1 MKTNKILSLVVLAVM
16 GAMSVGCSN
25 ADDPIIS
32 GGEEVTLTAT
42 ISLEGGEA
50 QTRALDA
57 QGRKTFAVGDQIA
70 VVYENAGGKMQKAV
84 TDSLTADDIADDG
97 KKATITVTL
106 TDPKADGTLKYIYP
120 AAMANN
126 DGSVNYDK
134 LKKQDGTLASL
145 AANLDV
151 ALYEGSLFG
160 EELPADV
167 ILTNLLCIGV
177 FSIMNDDNDITGNI
191 RMMTVFDGTNLY
203 IVNREPAAGPIYVA
217 MQPTDGDKALQFYT
231 TDGTTNYRKSVS
243 GKTLEPGNMYPV
255 NLTMPT
261 DKRTALE
268 LLTGDYT
275 VKDGETLT
283 GILLGNYSIK
293 TDLSDVTVTL
303 DGVDIN
309 STYRISSEGIRC
321 SRNTTLI
328 LADGSDNKVVS
339 GTNGY
344 AGISIGSNYTVTIRG
359 NGSLT
364 AVGKSSSNI
373 GGAGIGG
380 TMSSTGNIVIESG
393 NITAEGGKYSAGIGC
408 GFKSSDPSNFGDIT
422 ISGGN
427 VTAKGGHYAA
437 GIGTGMCS
445 SKDYVVN
452 TYGSIYITTGV
463 TWVTAVV
470 TSTSDCNSI
479 GTGKG
484 ASSGNVIIGCTLD
497 SEGNPVGGEEG
508 MIKTSPYTFQP

>member
-309 STYRISSEGIRC
+309 STYRIS
-321 SRNTTLI
+321 
-328 LADGSDNKVVS
+328 
-339 GTNGY
+339 
-344 AGISIGSNYTVTIRG
+344 
-359 NGSLT
+359 
-364 AVGKSSSNI
+364 
-373 GGAGIGG
+373 
-380 TMSSTGNIVIESG
+380 
-393 NITAEGGKYSAGIGC
+393 
-408 GFKSSDPSNFGDIT
+408 
-422 ISGGN
+422 
-427 VTAKGGHYAA
+427 
-437 GIGTGMCS
+437 
-445 SKDYVVN
+445 
-452 TYGSIYITTGV
+452 
-463 TWVTAVV
+463 
-470 TSTSDCNSI
+470 
-479 GTGKG
+479 
-484 ASSGNVIIGCTLD
+484 
-497 SEGNPVGGEEG
+497 
-508 MIKTSPYTFQP
+508 

>member
-1 MKTNKILSLVVLAVM
+1 MRKN
-16 GAMSVGCSN
+16 
-25 ADDPIIS
+25 
-32 GGEEVTLTAT
+32 
-42 ISLEGGEA
+42 
-50 QTRALDA
+50 RDA
-57 QGRKTFAVGDQIA
+57 
-70 VVYENAGGKMQKAV
+70 
-84 TDSLTADDIADDG
+84 
-97 KKATITVTL
+97 
-106 TDPKADGTLKYIYP
+106 
-120 AAMANN
+120 
-126 DGSVNYDK
+126 
-134 LKKQDGTLASL
+134 
-145 AANLDV
+145 
-151 ALYEGSLFG
+151 
-160 EELPADV
+160 
-167 ILTNLLCIGV
+167 
-177 FSIMNDDNDITGNI
+177 
-191 RMMTVFDGTNLY
+191 
-203 IVNREPAAGPIYVA
+203 
-217 MQPTDGDKALQFYT
+217 
-231 TDGTTNYRKSVS
+231 
-243 GKTLEPGNMYPV
+243 
-255 NLTMPT
+255 
-261 DKRTALE
+261 
-268 LLTGDYT
+268 
-275 VKDGETLT
+275 
-283 GILLGNYSIK
+283 
-293 TDLSDVTVTL
+293 
-303 DGVDIN
+303 
-309 STYRISSEGIRC
+309 YRISSEGIRC